1 MNTSIKNWLFA
12 TSAYLFTIFAPIAKL
27 MLAIGILVIADF
39 ITGVLAAKKRGE
51 PITSKKMR
59 PTIMK
64 GLGYMIAIIVGF
76 VMQHFFIKD
85 FEVAKIVAGLIAF
98 IELKSLDENFKDIT
112 GKSLFTQFLKK

>member
-1 MNTSIKNWLFA
+1 MNDSLKNWLFA
-12 TSAYLFTIFAPIAKL
+12 TATYLLTIFSPIAKL
-27 MLAIGILVIADF
+27 MLAIGILVLADF
-39 ITGVLAAKKRGE
+39 VTGILAAKKRGDI
-51 PITSKKMR
+51 ITSKKMR

-76 VMQHFFIKD
+76 VMQHFFIAE